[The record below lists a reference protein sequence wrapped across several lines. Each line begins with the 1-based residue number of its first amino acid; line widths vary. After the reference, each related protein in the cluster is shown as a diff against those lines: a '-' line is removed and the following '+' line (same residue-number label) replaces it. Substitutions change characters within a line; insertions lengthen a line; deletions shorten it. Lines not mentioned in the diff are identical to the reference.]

1 MNVKTLPLTLKLFVT
16 SLSVIALMGITMV
29 WRSYQGIT
37 ELTTNIT
44 ATSGKN
50 LSAAVTSQLQAN
62 ALAYSEQIAGYINSA
77 YRVPRVLQRSI
88 EDSIRSRQPFSRA
101 QLSSLVESALANNTD
116 ISASYAQFEVNGYD
130 GKDADFIGTDAKHTN
145 RELGTVDIYWRR
157 ISADQIVQE
166 SIAVNDKY
174 LDKRNEFG
182 IRESEW
188 YLCSRDTKK
197 PCIMEP
203 YPYQVDGQQI
213 LLTSLVMPIVVNN
226 EFRGIAGVDIELPL
240 FKTLVD
246 QLSQS
251 LYQGQAKVTL
261 LSPRGLIV
269 ASSHYQEKQLRPL
282 AEAMPQLGDTL
293 KILHLG
299 SGLLN
304 TDDTLFFARSIKIPT
319 ANSQWSLLIELPKNV
334 AMAELSALQEMSAKE
349 LTHTL
354 SSQLLVGLLLSALSV
369 VIITLLLRS
378 ITQPLNTLNQQIAQL
393 ASADGDLS
401 KRLNLDTHAELIR
414 LGGNFNRF
422 MEKLREMI
430 LALKEIGQQVRA
442 EASQNLFVS
451 EQSNKATVAQQNE
464 IDNVVTATQE
474 MSATAQEVARIA
486 ADVSSHTRE
495 IHTNVTGTQSELSK
509 AADASASL
517 SSNMHTASDAIG
529 RVSSRSEDINRIL
542 VVIGS
547 IAEQTNLLALNA
559 AIEAARAGE
568 QGRGFAV
575 VADEV
580 RTLASRTQSS
590 TTEINTM
597 IQDLQKEVEQAVG
610 IINSGSQQAN
620 QTMDITRSAYDSL
633 NQVVE
638 AISNITDNIRQ
649 VATAAEEQSAVSED
663 ITKNLTIIGDAART
677 LAELGEQASH
687 SSTNVTEQVDKLD
700 RQLGALRT

>member
-1 MNVKTLPLTLKLFVT
+1 MKNQSLTLKLFIA
-16 SLSVIALMGITMV
+16 SLGIVALMALMMV
-29 WRSYQGIT
+29 WRSYVGISELSHNLTSAT
-37 ELTTNIT
+37 ER
-44 ATSGKN
+44 N
-50 LSAAVTSQLQAN
+50 LSAAVVSRLQAES
-62 ALAYSEQIAGYINSA
+62 LAYGEQIAGYINSA

-88 EDSIRSRQPFSRA
+88 EGSIESKHPLSRD
-101 QLSSLVESALANNTD
+101 QLNDLTEAALANNPD
-116 ISASYAQFEVNGYD
+116 ISATYTQFEANGYD
-130 GKDADFIGTDAKHTN
+130 GKDAEFVGTSAKHTN
-145 RELGTVDIYWRR
+145 SQLGTVDIYWRR
-157 ISADQIVQE
+157 LSADKIVQE

-174 LDKRNEFG
+174 LDNRNEFG
-182 IRESEW
+182 VRESEW
-188 YLCSRDTKK
+188 YLCSHDTKK

-203 YPYQVDGQQI
+203 YPYEVSGDRI
-213 LLTSLVMPIVVNN
+213 LLTSLVMPIVVNQK
-226 EFRGIAGVDIELPL
+226 FRGIVGVDIELPL

-246 QLSQS
+246 ELSQS
-251 LYQGQAKVTL
+251 LYGGQAKVTL
-261 LSPRGLIV
+261 LSPLGLII
-269 ASSHYQEKQLRPL
+269 ASSHYQDKQLRPL
-282 AEAMPQLGDTL
+282 AEAMPQLGESL
-293 KILHLG
+293 KSLHIG
-299 SGLLN
+299 SGLLDS
-304 TDDTLFFARSIKIPT
+304 DDSLYIAKAIKIPT
-319 ANSQWSLLIELPKNV
+319 ASTQWSLLIELPKSV
-334 AMAELSALQEMSAKE
+334 AMAELTAQQEMARAEIKQ
-349 LTHTL
+349 TL
-354 SSQLLVGLLLSALSV
+354 WGQLVAGFLLSAVSMV
-369 VIITLLLRS
+369 AIVLLLRS
-378 ITQPLNTLNQQIAQL
+378 ITQPLNTLNNQIAQL

-401 KRLNLDTHAELIR
+401 KRLNLDTHAELIS

-422 MEKLREMI
+422 MEKLRDMV
-430 LALKEIGQQVRA
+430 LSLKEIGQQVRA
-442 EASQNLFVS
+442 EAKQNLSVS
-451 EQSNKATVAQQNE
+451 GQANQATADQQSE

-486 ADVSSHTRE
+486 ADVSSHTKD
-495 IHTNVTGTQSELSK
+495 IHSNVTDTQTELSK

-517 SSNMHTASDAIG
+517 SNNMHGASEAIS
-529 RVSSRSEDINRIL
+529 RVSNRSEDINRIL

-597 IQDLQKEVEQAVG
+597 IQELQHEVEQAVA

-620 QTMDITRSAYDSL
+620 QTMNITRTAYESL

-638 AISNITDNIRQ
+638 AITNITDNIRQ

-677 LAELGEQASH
+677 LASLGEQASR
-687 SSTNVTEQVDKLD
+687 SSANVTSQVDKLD